1 MIALRPYTS
10 KLTRRTASDWLRGVR
25 FYFLFFLSRAE
36 RAATCIVAAYFPA
49 LVSKPGGAVSFL
61 SWIAGGLYLSFD
73 RISVA
78 EPLSEGANE

>member
-10 KLTRRTASDWLRGVR
+10 KLAELLRIGFAEFVLI
-25 FYFLFFLSRAE
+25 FDFLSRAE

-73 RISVA
+73 GISVA